1 MARKPARTTTKPAA
15 EEKVAVKPEAD
26 IIKAPVEEA
35 VPEKEAGKPDAAT
48 ASENTEGAE
57 TAQQAADAPSQAPA
71 DDVQGQTGG
80 EDGSDLPATNNLQQL
95 DDPAAAHQGEASR
108 SMAELLASGGATS
121 LAGMIAE
128 AAGSTAPII
137 SKGTDV
143 VFVGLDLAASE
154 VGWIVTC
161 HREDGRRRA
170 GRRWPRGETPVRGGE
185 LTAHDLALLQ
195 GDPQF
200 TVRKAGQD

>member
-1 MARKPARTTTKPAA
+1 MARKPAQTTTKPAA

-26 IIKAPVEEA
+26 IKAPVEEA

-57 TAQQAADAPSQAPA
+57 TAQQAADAPNQAPA

-80 EDGSDLPATNNLQQL
+80 EDGSDLPATNNPQQL
-95 DDPAAAHQGEASR
+95 DDPAAAHQGEAPR
-108 SMAELLASGGATS
+108 SMAELLASGSATS
-121 LAGMIAE
+121 
-128 AAGSTAPII
+128 
-137 SKGTDV
+137 
-143 VFVGLDLAASE
+143 LAASE
-154 VGWIVTC
+154 VDWIVTC

-185 LTAHDLALLQ
+185 LNAHDLALLQ